1 MLKRTIENHVLS
13 LMDEYFSVTIFG
25 PRQCG
30 KTTLAKN
37 LFPNFS
43 YANLE
48 DMNVRSLA
56 KNDPEEF
63 FVKFPEP
70 VIIDELSK
78 IINLSCIKI
87 FGESVDFS
95 LAIFTNSFKFG

>member
-1 MLKRTIENHVLS
+1 MGSSLTAGGVSHPDVEGSLLLAVNS
-13 LMDEYFSVTIFG
+13 LMNEYFSVTIFG

-48 DMNVRSLA
+48 DMNVRALA
-56 KNDPEEF
+56 KNDS
-63 FVKFPEP
+63 
-70 VIIDELSK
+70 DCS
-78 IINLSCIKI
+78 S
-87 FGESVDFS
+87 S
-95 LAIFTNSFKFG
+95 